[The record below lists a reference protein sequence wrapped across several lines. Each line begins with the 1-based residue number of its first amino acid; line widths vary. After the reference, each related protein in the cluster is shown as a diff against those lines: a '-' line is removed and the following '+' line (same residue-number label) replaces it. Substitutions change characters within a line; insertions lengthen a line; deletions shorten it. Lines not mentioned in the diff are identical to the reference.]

1 MSDDGSSNAEKKLYL
16 KSGVSLRSLYVM
28 YVTDIQDTVEYRKK
42 MRLLK
47 VRTFDN
53 TMRTLMVEEAKTVD
67 ELMDVICKRIGIPN
81 NHEYSLASTK
91 DAVHEAQINKKMD
104 EQKRFFI
111 DKIKSNQRFNFS
123 TN

>member
-1 MSDDGSSNAEKKLYL
+1 
-16 KSGVSLRSLYVM
+16 
-28 YVTDIQDTVEYRKK
+28 

-53 TMRTLMVEEAKTVD
+53 TNRTLMVEEAKTVE

-91 DAVHEAQINKKMD
+91 EAVHEAQINKKMENIKAKLHTED
-104 EQKRFFI
+104 EGN
-111 DKIKSNQRFNFS
+111 DDL
-123 TN
+123 